1 VTLELFAHYEYNE
14 WANERVIGSLREL
27 PEADYVREMGG
38 GWPSVRAT
46 FVHLAG
52 ATDAWAAR
60 FAGNDVLELPK
71 ESALPK
77 LEDATRV
84 LRSAE
89 EKHRAHLKSL
99 TREKLDRP
107 FSWKNLSG
115 EVKTAPFW
123 IVVRHVVN
131 HQTYHRG
138 QIASMLRRLGGR
150 PVATDMVRWGIEI
163 HGSQSPPR

>member
-1 VTLELFAHYEYNE
+1 MSDEILALYSYNE
-14 WANERVIGSLREL
+14 WANERLLRSLREL

-46 FVHLAG
+46 FVHIAG
-52 ATDAWAAR
+52 ATDAWAER
-60 FAGNDVLELPK
+60 FLGQDVLELPK

-77 LEDATRV
+77 LEDAARV
-84 LRSAE
+84 LTSAQ
-89 EKHRAHLKSL
+89 EKHRAHLKTL
-99 TREKLDRP
+99 TREKLDRS

-115 EVKTAPFW
+115 EVKTAPLG

-138 QIASMLRRLGGR
+138 QIASMLRRLGHK
-150 PVATDMVRWGIEI
+150 PPATDMVRWGMEGGGQVL
-163 HGSQSPPR
+163 HL

>member
-1 VTLELFAHYEYNE
+1 MTVELFALYDYNE
-14 WANERVIGSLREL
+14 WANERVVKMLRSL

-52 ATDAWAAR
+52 ATDAWAER
-60 FAGNDVLELPK
+60 FSGREILELPT

-77 LEDATRV
+77 LNDAVAV
-84 LRSAE
+84 LHRAHA
-89 EKHRAHLKSL
+89 KHRTHLKSL
-99 TREKLDRP
+99 TRERFDSP
-107 FSWKNLSG
+107 FSWTNLSG
-115 EVKTAPFW
+115 ETKTAPLW

-138 QIASMLRRLGGR
+138 QISSMVRRLGHQ
-150 PVATDMVRWGIEI
+150 PVATDMVRWGIEK
-163 HGSQSPPR
+163 HGFQTAPR